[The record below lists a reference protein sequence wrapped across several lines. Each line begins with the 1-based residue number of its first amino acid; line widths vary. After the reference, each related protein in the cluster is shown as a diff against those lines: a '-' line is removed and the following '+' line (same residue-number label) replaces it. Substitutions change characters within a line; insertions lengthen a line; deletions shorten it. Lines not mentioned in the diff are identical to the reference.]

1 MSALSP
7 QNLSNNINGTNNVPA
22 GKWQGDLLV
31 KLLVR
36 DRREKAFTDF
46 VESYNALVQKLGKFA
61 DRNSELETQNAQRLL
76 TMNDRLQSNEE
87 AVKKYQEEVQTLTDL
102 NQVLN
107 VKVEDYVQVTREKDL
122 LIQVLHD
129 ELAAL
134 QLELNKVDERM
145 RSLENENSQ
154 LLQRWLKKM
163 NEEAETIF
171 SFLNSIIAEAQSK
184 DLELPNDIVVIE
196 KDYFSN
202 NPVSKSGKLVENE
215 ENSQRTKGK
224 ATAHDGEIYSI
235 QASPNG
241 KLFATGSADKT
252 IKVYDITTG
261 NVRQT
266 LTGSAQSVTSVSFN
280 DTSEMIV
287 GASNDNSARLW
298 LLRTGRTRLTLT
310 GHIGKV
316 YSAKFNCDSTRI
328 TGSHDRTIKI
338 WDIQKGYNIKEI
350 TDIHMGQ
357 ITSVSVSP
365 VITNTNPHLIGQGHV
380 LVAGSIGI
388 FYWNTY
394 KSQLEQNIKEH
405 IVPVYGVSWNP
416 LGGQVYSADK
426 ERIVCIWSNGFL

>member
-1 MSALSP
+1 MSTLSP

-61 DRNSELETQNAQRLL
+61 DRNSELESSEKATAEKFTVLSKELEILKHDGSPLNQKKTAELELEIQQLKDERSENYKTQAQNAQRLL

-163 NEEAETIF
+163 NEEAEIMNKAN
-171 SFLNSIIAEAQSK
+171 SFYETIIAEAQSK

-215 ENSQRTKGK
+215 DNSQRTKGK
-224 ATAHDGEIYSI
+224 ATGSI
-235 QASPNG
+235 TIPMTVFKKFVPSPNG

-316 YSAKFNCDSTRI
+316 YSAKFNCDSTR
-328 TGSHDRTIKI
+328 
-338 WDIQKGYNIKEI
+338 
-350 TDIHMGQ
+350 
-357 ITSVSVSP
+357 
-365 VITNTNPHLIGQGHV
+365 
-380 LVAGSIGI
+380 VA
-388 FYWNTY
+388 
-394 KSQLEQNIKEH
+394 
-405 IVPVYGVSWNP
+405 
-416 LGGQVYSADK
+416 
-426 ERIVCIWSNGFL
+426 SN

>member
-1 MSALSP
+1 
-7 QNLSNNINGTNNVPA
+7 
-22 GKWQGDLLV
+22 
-31 KLLVR
+31 
-36 DRREKAFTDF
+36 
-46 VESYNALVQKLGKFA
+46 
-61 DRNSELETQNAQRLL
+61 
-76 TMNDRLQSNEE
+76 
-87 AVKKYQEEVQTLTDL
+87 VQTLTDL

-163 NEEAETIF
+163 NEEAEIMNKAN
-171 SFLNSIIAEAQSK
+171 SFYETIIAEAQSK

-215 ENSQRTKGK
+215 DNSQRTKGK
-224 ATAHDGEIYSI
+224 ATGSI
-235 QASPNG
+235 TIPMTVFKKFVPSPNG

-316 YSAKFNCDSTRI
+316 GHMDNNLRFWDSRS
-328 TGSHDRTIKI
+328 GKD
-338 WDIQKGYNIKEI
+338 IKEI

-365 VITNTNPHLIGQGHV
+365 G
-380 LVAGSIGI
+380 
-388 FYWNTY
+388 
-394 KSQLEQNIKEH
+394 K
-405 IVPVYGVSWNP
+405 
-416 LGGQVYSADK
+416 
-426 ERIVCIWSNGFL
+426 